1 MKIQNES
8 EDVFCEESIK
18 VLLQFLRSQLGHDKS
33 FWSYDGNI
41 NYTQEQQDNFEL
53 PIFSVIGNLDKIVPA
68 ETIEDV
74 LNLPKPKNKK
84 VARFDQGHLG
94 IIFHHETVQSITK
107 QADEWIRD
115 L

>member
-1 MKIQNES
+1 M

-33 FWSYDGNI
+33 FWSYDGQI

-53 PIFSVIGNLDKIVPA
+53 LIFSVIGNLDKIVPA

-74 LNLPKPKNKK
+74 LNLPKPKKIKK
-84 VARFDQGHLG
+84 WLG
-94 IIFHHETVQSITK
+94 LIKVILNYFSPRYGAK
-107 QADEWIRD
+107 YYQAG
-115 L
+115 